1 MIKCNN
7 ISKKYGL
14 TQILNDVNLEIKTG
28 EITVLIGPS
37 GSGKTTLL
45 KHLTLIENA
54 DSGQIIIDSDEYIF
68 PSKITYRKHFEYNH
82 HQQVGVVFQNLLL
95 IPHWTNR
102 QNILTPVSKVEIDY
116 GKLEELIQLLN
127 LTKFIDKFPHQC
139 SRGEQQRIAIA
150 KAIMLNPKYLFLDEI
165 TSALDPELIAIV
177 FKYLLQLKEKGVG
190 IFLVT
195 HFLLFAQNVADKII
209 FLQNGEIVEQGTN
222 QIMQNP
228 MSNEL
233 QLFLDSIS
241 GIIVDRK

>member
-1 MIKCNN
+1 MIKCRK

-14 TQILNDVNLEIKTG
+14 IQVLNEVNLEINCG

-37 GSGKTTLL
+37 GSGKTTFL
-45 KHLTLIENA
+45 KQLTLIENP
-54 DSGQIIIDSDEYIF
+54 DNGEIVIDGHEYVF
-68 PSKITYRKHFEYNH
+68 PSKITYRKHFEYNRQ
-82 HQQVGVVFQNLLL
+82 QQVGVVFQNLLL

-102 QNILTPVSKVEIDY
+102 QNILIPISKFEIDF
-116 GKLEELIQLLN
+116 GKLEELIRLLS

-150 KAIMLNPKYLFLDEI
+150 KAFMLNPKYLFLDEI
-165 TSALDPELIAIV
+165 TSALDPELIAII
-177 FKYLLQLKEKGVG
+177 FKYLLQLKENGVG

-209 FLQNGEIVEQGTN
+209 FLQDGKIIEQGSN

-228 MSNEL
+228 KSREL
-233 QLFLDSIS
+233 KTFLDSIS